1 MAPTP
6 SRTPKETAAKKGIE
20 VRLNDRN
27 ARADDA
33 LAPLAA
39 FSLAKL
45 CQSFGRALRLVP
57 CLSGLRLLQSP
68 PTLEVPDCA
77 TALRAC
83 YRDVS
88 LLERL
93 SAKGIPDAYRG
104 QSAKAFLGLK
114 TRRSASTN

>member
-33 LAPLAA
+33 LALLAA
-39 FSLAKL
+39 FSLR
-45 CQSFGRALRLVP
+45 SFANHSAVPLRLVP

-68 PTLEVPDCA
+68 PTLEVS
-77 TALRAC
+77 RANLS
-83 YRDVS
+83 RS
-88 LLERL
+88 LINKRM
-93 SAKGIPDAYRG
+93 SAMSWNAPIAEVEETV
-104 QSAKAFLGLK
+104 A
-114 TRRSASTN
+114 

>member
-6 SRTPKETAAKKGIE
+6 SRTPKETVAKNGIE

-33 LAPLAA
+33 LALLAA
-39 FSLAKL
+39 FSLR
-45 CQSFGRALRLVP
+45 SFANHSAAPLRLVP

-68 PTLEVPDCA
+68 PTLEVPYCA

-88 LLERL
+88 LLESL
-93 SAKGIPDAYRG
+93 SAKGIPDAYWG

-114 TRRSASTN
+114 TRR